1 MKRLFAGTLTAMLAL
16 SLTAC
21 GQQEQGDAKPVI
33 YLYPEQETTVSVSLD
48 YAGTLTATYP
58 AYENGWTVTAEPDG
72 TLYDENGDEY
82 SYLFWEGE
90 NNTDYDFS
98 KGFCVAGADTADFL
112 REKLAEIGLT
122 PREYNEFIVY
132 WLPKMQDNPY
142 NLISF
147 QSEAYTDA
155 AKLDIDPTPD
165 SVLRV
170 FMAWKPLHRA
180 QTIEP
185 QTFASF
191 ERNGF
196 TVVEWGGC
204 EVKEAQKNRRNFGG
218 FSFKGFNPAR
228 YAAAAL
234 KCTAASKPGWK

>member
-1 MKRLFAGTLTAMLAL
+1 MKKLLAGTLTAAFAL
-16 SLTAC
+16 GLTAC
-21 GQQEQGDAKPVI
+21 VQQEECSAKPVI

-58 AYENGWTVTAEPDG
+58 AYENGWTVTAEPDS

-98 KGFCVAGADTADFL
+98 TGFCVAGADTADFL

-180 QTIEP
+180 QNIEP

-204 EVKEAQKNRRNFGG
+204 EVK
-218 FSFKGFNPAR
+218 
-228 YAAAAL
+228 
-234 KCTAASKPGWK
+234 

>member
-58 AYENGWTVTAEPDG
+58 AYEDGWTVTAEPDG

-82 SYLFWEGE
+82 SYLLWEGE

-112 REKLAEIGLT
+112 RKKLAEIGLT

-170 FMAWKPLHRA
+170 FMAWKPLGRP

-185 QTFASF
+185 QTFTPFA
-191 ERNGF
+191 RDGF

-204 EVKEAQKNRRNFGG
+204 EVK
-218 FSFKGFNPAR
+218 
-228 YAAAAL
+228 
-234 KCTAASKPGWK
+234 

>member
-1 MKRLFAGTLTAMLAL
+1 MKKLLAGTLTAAL
-16 SLTAC
+16 VLGLTGCA
-21 GQQEQGDAKPVI
+21 EPADEPLTEKTVI

-48 YAGTLTATYP
+48 YVGTLTSTYP

-98 KGFCVAGADTADFL
+98 TGFCVAGADTADFL

-147 QSEAYTDA
+147 QSECYTDT

-165 SVLRV
+165 NVLRV

-180 QTIEP
+180 QNIEP
-185 QTFASF
+185 QTFTPFAKD
-191 ERNGF
+191 GF

-204 EVKEAQKNRRNFGG
+204 EVK
-218 FSFKGFNPAR
+218 
-228 YAAAAL
+228 
-234 KCTAASKPGWK
+234 

>member
-1 MKRLFAGTLTAMLAL
+1 MKRLLAGTLTAAFAL
-16 SLTAC
+16 GLTAC
-21 GQQEQGDAKPVI
+21 VQQEECSAKPVI

-58 AYENGWTVTAEPDG
+58 AYENGWHVTAEPDG
-72 TLYDENGDEY
+72 TLYDENGNEY
-82 SYLFWEGE
+82 SDLFWEGE

-98 KGFCVAGADTADFL
+98 TGFCVAGADTADFL

-170 FMAWKPLHRA
+170 FMAWKPLGRP
-180 QTIEP
+180 QNIEP
-185 QTFASF
+185 QTFTPFA
-191 ERNGF
+191 RDGF

-204 EVKEAQKNRRNFGG
+204 EVK
-218 FSFKGFNPAR
+218 
-228 YAAAAL
+228 
-234 KCTAASKPGWK
+234 

>member
-1 MKRLFAGTLTAMLAL
+1 MKRLLAGTLAAALAFGL
-16 SLTAC
+16 AGCVSDEECA
-21 GQQEQGDAKPVI
+21 EKPVI
-33 YLYPEQETTVSVSLD
+33 YLYPEQKTAVSVSLD
-48 YAGTLTATYP
+48 YAGTLTANYP
-58 AYENGWTVTAEPDG
+58 TYENGWPVTAEPDG
-72 TLYDENGDEY
+72 TLYDKNGNEY

-90 NNTDYDFS
+90 DKTDYAFS

-147 QSEAYTDA
+147 QSETYTDA
-155 AKLDIDPTPD
+155 AKLDIDPTPA

-170 FMAWKPLHRA
+170 FMAWKPLSKP

-185 QTFASF
+185 QTFTPFA
-191 ERNGF
+191 RDGF

-204 EVKEAQKNRRNFGG
+204 EVK
-218 FSFKGFNPAR
+218 
-228 YAAAAL
+228 
-234 KCTAASKPGWK
+234 

>member
-1 MKRLFAGTLTAMLAL
+1 MKRLLAGTLTAALAFGL
-16 SLTAC
+16 AGCVSDEECA
-21 GQQEQGDAKPVI
+21 EKPVI
-33 YLYPEQETTVSVSLD
+33 YLYPEQETAVSVSLNYD
-48 YAGTLTATYP
+48 GTLTATYP
-58 AYENGWTVTAEPDG
+58 AYENGWHITAEPDG
-72 TLYDENGDEY
+72 TLYDENGNEY

-98 KGFCVAGADTADFL
+98 KGFCVAGADMADFL

-147 QSEAYTDA
+147 QSERYTDT

-170 FMAWKPLHRA
+170 FMAWKPLSRP

-185 QTFASF
+185 QTFTPF
-191 ERNGF
+191 VRDGF

-204 EVKEAQKNRRNFGG
+204 EVQNREPNRPDFV
-218 FSFKGFNPAR
+218 
-228 YAAAAL
+228 
-234 KCTAASKPGWK
+234 

>member
-1 MKRLFAGTLTAMLAL
+1 MKKLIAGTLTAAL
-16 SLTAC
+16 VLGLTGC
-21 GQQEQGDAKPVI
+21 NEQSSAKPVI

-90 NNTDYDFS
+90 DKTDYDFS

-142 NLISF
+142 NLIAF
-147 QSEAYTDA
+147 QSERYTDT

-165 SVLRV
+165 SLLRV

-180 QTIEP
+180 QNIEP
-185 QTFASF
+185 QTFAPF
-191 ERNGF
+191 TRDGF

-204 EVKEAQKNRRNFGG
+204 EVK
-218 FSFKGFNPAR
+218 
-228 YAAAAL
+228 
-234 KCTAASKPGWK
+234 

>member
-1 MKRLFAGTLTAMLAL
+1 MKKLLAGTLTAAFAL
-16 SLTAC
+16 GLTAC
-21 GQQEQGDAKPVI
+21 VQQEECAAKPVI

-72 TLYDENGDEY
+72 TLYDENENEY

-170 FMAWKPLHRA
+170 FMAWKPLHRP

-204 EVKEAQKNRRNFGG
+204 EVK
-218 FSFKGFNPAR
+218 
-228 YAAAAL
+228 
-234 KCTAASKPGWK
+234 

>member
-1 MKRLFAGTLTAMLAL
+1 MKRLLAGTLAAALAFGL
-16 SLTAC
+16 AGCVSDEECA
-21 GQQEQGDAKPVI
+21 EKPVI
-33 YLYPEQETTVSVSLD
+33 YLYPEQETAVSVSLNYD
-48 YAGTLTATYP
+48 GTLTATYP
-58 AYENGWTVTAEPDG
+58 AYENGWHITAEPDG
-72 TLYDENGDEY
+72 TLYDENGNEY

-155 AKLDIDPTPD
+155 AKLDIDPEPD

-185 QTFASF
+185 QTFTPFA
-191 ERNGF
+191 RDGF

-204 EVKEAQKNRRNFGG
+204 EVK
-218 FSFKGFNPAR
+218 
-228 YAAAAL
+228 
-234 KCTAASKPGWK
+234 

>member
-48 YAGTLTATYP
+48 YAGMLTATYP
-58 AYENGWTVTAEPDG
+58 AYEDGWTVTAEPDG
-72 TLYDENGDEY
+72 TLHDENGNEY

-90 NNTDYDFS
+90 DKTDYDFS
-98 KGFCVAGADTADFL
+98 TGFCVAGADTADFL

-170 FMAWKPLHRA
+170 FMAWKPLGRP

-185 QTFASF
+185 QTFTPFA
-191 ERNGF
+191 RDGF

-204 EVKEAQKNRRNFGG
+204 EVK
-218 FSFKGFNPAR
+218 
-228 YAAAAL
+228 
-234 KCTAASKPGWK
+234 

>member
-72 TLYDENGDEY
+72 TLYDEKNGDEY

-204 EVKEAQKNRRNFGG
+204 EVK
-218 FSFKGFNPAR
+218 
-228 YAAAAL
+228 
-234 KCTAASKPGWK
+234 

>member
-1 MKRLFAGTLTAMLAL
+1 MKKLIAGTLTAAL
-16 SLTAC
+16 VLGLTGC
-21 GQQEQGDAKPVI
+21 NEQSSAKPVI

-58 AYENGWTVTAEPDG
+58 TYENGWTVTAEPDG

-90 NNTDYDFS
+90 DKTDYDFS

-142 NLISF
+142 NLIAF
-147 QSEAYTDA
+147 QSEAYTET

-165 SVLRV
+165 SLLRV
-170 FMAWKPLHRA
+170 FMAWKPLNKA
-180 QTIEP
+180 QNIEP
-185 QTFASF
+185 QTFAPF
-191 ERNGF
+191 TRDGF

-204 EVKEAQKNRRNFGG
+204 AVQ
-218 FSFKGFNPAR
+218 
-228 YAAAAL
+228 
-234 KCTAASKPGWK
+234 

>member
-1 MKRLFAGTLTAMLAL
+1 MKKLLAGTLTAAFAL
-16 SLTAC
+16 GLTAC
-21 GQQEQGDAKPVI
+21 VQQEECAAKPVI

-72 TLYDENGDEY
+72 TLYDENENEY

-170 FMAWKPLHRA
+170 FMAWKPLGRP

-185 QTFASF
+185 QTFTPFA
-191 ERNGF
+191 RDGF

-204 EVKEAQKNRRNFGG
+204 EVK
-218 FSFKGFNPAR
+218 
-228 YAAAAL
+228 
-234 KCTAASKPGWK
+234 

>member
-1 MKRLFAGTLTAMLAL
+1 MKRLLAGTLTAAFAL
-16 SLTAC
+16 GLTAC
-21 GQQEQGDAKPVI
+21 GQQEECSAKPVI

-58 AYENGWTVTAEPDG
+58 AYEDGWRVTAEPDG
-72 TLYDENGDEY
+72 TLH
-82 SYLFWEGE
+82 
-90 NNTDYDFS
+90 
-98 KGFCVAGADTADFL
+98 DFL
-112 REKLAEIGLT
+112 RETLAEIGLT
-122 PREYNEFIVY
+122 PKEYNEFIVY
-132 WLPKMQDNPY
+132 WLPKMQENPY

-147 QSEAYTDA
+147 QSERYTDT
-155 AKLDIDPTPD
+155 AKLDIDPEPD

-170 FMAWKPLHRA
+170 FMAWKPLGRP

-204 EVKEAQKNRRNFGG
+204 EVK
-218 FSFKGFNPAR
+218 
-228 YAAAAL
+228 
-234 KCTAASKPGWK
+234 

>member
-48 YAGTLTATYP
+48 YAGMLTATYP
-58 AYENGWTVTAEPDG
+58 AYEDGWTVTAEPDG

-112 REKLAEIGLT
+112 REKLAEIGLI

-147 QSEAYTDA
+147 QSERYTDI
-155 AKLDIDPTPD
+155 AKLDIVPTPD

-180 QTIEP
+180 QNIEP
-185 QTFASF
+185 QTFTSF
-191 ERNGF
+191 ARDGF

-204 EVKEAQKNRRNFGG
+204 EVK
-218 FSFKGFNPAR
+218 
-228 YAAAAL
+228 
-234 KCTAASKPGWK
+234 

>member
-1 MKRLFAGTLTAMLAL
+1 M
-16 SLTAC
+16 
-21 GQQEQGDAKPVI
+21 
-33 YLYPEQETTVSVSLD
+33 SLD

-58 AYENGWTVTAEPDG
+58 AYEDGWRVTAEPDG

-90 NNTDYDFS
+90 DNTDYDFS
-98 KGFCVAGADTADFL
+98 TGFCVAGADTADFL

-132 WLPKMQDNPY
+132 WLPKMQENPY

-147 QSEAYTDA
+147 QSERYTDT
-155 AKLDIDPTPD
+155 AKLDIDPEPD

-170 FMAWKPLHRA
+170 FMAWKPLHRP

-185 QTFASF
+185 QTFTSF
-191 ERNGF
+191 ARDGF

-204 EVKEAQKNRRNFGG
+204 EVK
-218 FSFKGFNPAR
+218 
-228 YAAAAL
+228 
-234 KCTAASKPGWK
+234 

>member
-1 MKRLFAGTLTAMLAL
+1 MKKLLAGTLTAAFAL
-16 SLTAC
+16 GLTAC
-21 GQQEQGDAKPVI
+21 GQQEECSAKPVI

-58 AYENGWTVTAEPDG
+58 AYENGWTVTAEPDD

-185 QTFASF
+185 RTFASF

-204 EVKEAQKNRRNFGG
+204 EVK
-218 FSFKGFNPAR
+218 
-228 YAAAAL
+228 
-234 KCTAASKPGWK
+234 

>member
-1 MKRLFAGTLTAMLAL
+1 MKKLLAGTLTAAFAL
-16 SLTAC
+16 GLTAC
-21 GQQEQGDAKPVI
+21 VQQEECAAKPVI

-72 TLYDENGDEY
+72 TLYDENGNEY

-90 NNTDYDFS
+90 NKTDYDFS
-98 KGFCVAGADTADFL
+98 TGFCVAGADTADFL

-165 SVLRV
+165 
-170 FMAWKPLHRA
+170 
-180 QTIEP
+180 
-185 QTFASF
+185 
-191 ERNGF
+191 
-196 TVVEWGGC
+196 
-204 EVKEAQKNRRNFGG
+204 
-218 FSFKGFNPAR
+218 
-228 YAAAAL
+228 
-234 KCTAASKPGWK
+234 